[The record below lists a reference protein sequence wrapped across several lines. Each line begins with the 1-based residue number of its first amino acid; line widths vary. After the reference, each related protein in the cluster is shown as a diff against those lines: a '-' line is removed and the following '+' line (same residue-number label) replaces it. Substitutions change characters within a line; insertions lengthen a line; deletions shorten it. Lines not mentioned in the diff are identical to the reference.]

1 MRKTVVS
8 PDAPPA
14 VGPYSQAVISN
25 GFVFTSGQVPLH
37 PETKQLSTDITDATC
52 QCFANLKAIVEAA
65 GAGMDTVVK
74 VTIFIIDMGQFPAIN
89 EVYKTIFSEPYPS
102 RSCVAVSALPLGAM
116 IEIELIAAL
125 K

>member
-37 PETKQLSTDITDATC
+37 PETKQLSTDITDATR

>member
-25 GFVFTSGQVPLH
+25 GFVFTTGQVPLH
-37 PETKQLSTDITDATC
+37 PEKKQLSKDIADATR

-74 VTIFIIDMGQFPAIN
+74 VTIFIVDMGHFPAIN
-89 EVYKTIFSEPYPS
+89 EVYKTMFSEPYPA
-102 RSCVAVSALPLGAM
+102 RSCIAVSALPLGAM